1 MPPNAGDWSELTQLE
16 VIRLDQNN
24 IAGELPASWSALKGL
39 RTLTLWDNKLTGEI
53 PESWAQ
59 MQVGAR
65 WGQQIPLACLH
76 AMISDD
82 H

>member
-1 MPPNAGDWSELTQLE
+1 MLIASSHSCVRTPGDWSELTQLE

-24 IAGELPASWSALKGL
+24 IAGELPPSWSALTGL

-59 MQVGAR
+59 MQVGKRMSYNMAA
-65 WGQQIPLACLH
+65 W
-76 AMISDD
+76 
-82 H
+82 